1 MRNNKVKYLVLVFF
15 ILISCARKNQDSIYN
30 NPFYDVLN
38 IPMVEFPENSGF
50 CSALDYIIEQEYKC
64 GYEYVNNKIYFDV
77 VVQNTNIAPYK
88 DFEIWISGLNK
99 NYYNGTN
106 SNGFF
111 VYKSF
116 LFLVEDREKM
126 FFKYTDKNYT
136 IVHRKTLV
144 EMLDDRGSS
153 YICKIKDGKF
163 DVTIVGLSRCN

>member
-1 MRNNKVKYLVLVFF
+1 MRNNEKYLVLVLF
-15 ILISCARKNQDSIYN
+15 IFISCGRKSQDSIYN

-38 IPMVEFPENSGF
+38 IPMVEFPINSGF
-50 CSALDYIIEQEYKC
+50 CSVLDYIIEQENKC

-106 SNGFF
+106 SSGFF

-116 LFLVEDREKM
+116 LFLVEDRDKM
-126 FFKYTDKNYT
+126 FFKYTDKKYT

-144 EMLDDRGSS
+144 EMLDDRGSF
-153 YICKIKDGKF
+153 YRCKIKDGKF
-163 DVTIVGLSRCN
+163 EMSIVKSSRCD